1 MSTRADNANEGVV
14 VNLTRAHLV
23 FSLCL
28 LIGGVIVWPTV
39 FYVRVNAA
47 IVQLAEADQQ
57 HLGAIQRHQ
66 ERLDLLDRAGSVGTS
81 NKIEAV
87 RVALLTNVSQTAD
100 HETRV
105 RVLEKTINDMA
116 ADVRWLV
123 QQQKTK

>member
-1 MSTRADNANEGVV
+1 MSTQTDNGEGVV

-47 IVQLAEADQQ
+47 IVQLAEADQM
-57 HLGAIQRHQ
+57 HIANIQRHQ
-66 ERLDLLDRAGSVGTS
+66 ERLDILDRTGSSGTTA
-81 NKIEAV
+81 KVEAV
-87 RVALLTNVSQTAD
+87 RVALLTNVEKTAD
-100 HETRV
+100 HEARV

-123 QQQKTK
+123 LQQKNK

>member
-1 MSTRADNANEGVV
+1 MSTQTDNGEGVV

-47 IVQLAEADQQ
+47 IVQLAEADQV
-57 HLGAIQRHQ
+57 HVANIQRHQ
-66 ERLDLLDRAGSVGTS
+66 ERLDIIDRNGSAGTTAKV
-81 NKIEAV
+81 EAV
-87 RVALLTNVSQTAD
+87 RVALLTNVEKTAD
-100 HETRV
+100 HEARV

-123 QQQKTK
+123 LQQKNK

>member
-1 MSTRADNANEGVV
+1 MSTQTDNGEGVV

-47 IVQLAEADQQ
+47 IVQLAEADQM
-57 HLGAIQRHQ
+57 HNASIQRHQ
-66 ERLDLLDRAGSVGTS
+66 ERLDILDRTGSVGTT

-87 RVALLTNVSQTAD
+87 RVALLSNVDKTSD
-100 HETRV
+100 HEARV

-123 QQQKTK
+123 LQQKNK